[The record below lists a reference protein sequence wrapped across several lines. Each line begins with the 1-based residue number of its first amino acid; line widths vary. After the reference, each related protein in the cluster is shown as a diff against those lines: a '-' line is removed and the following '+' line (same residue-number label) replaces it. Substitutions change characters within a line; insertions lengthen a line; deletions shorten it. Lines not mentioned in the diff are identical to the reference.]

1 MPTDTDIAAEAE
13 EATGG
18 FPFGSEQELKS
29 FLERFGANGRTFRDF
44 TQLTPQSMEVFY
56 MVAFNQYNGGRYD
69 EAEKVFRLLSMLNH
83 FEPKYWMGL
92 AASREMQGKH
102 EEALKAYSFLSILD
116 LRNPVPAFHGAKCF
130 LALGKTDE
138 ALSGFRAAIYNSKDK
153 PEHAALLQQA
163 EGMLAVLESNLKDQ

>member
-1 MPTDTDIAAEAE
+1 MPAETDIAAEAE
-13 EATGG
+13 NATGG
-18 FPFGSEQELKS
+18 FPFGNEQELKS

-44 TQLTPQSMEVFY
+44 TALTPQSMEVIY

-92 AASREMQGKH
+92 GACREMQKKYD
-102 EEALKAYSFLSILD
+102 EALKAYSYLSILD
-116 LRNPVPAFHGAKCF
+116 MRDPVPPFHGGKCF
-130 LALGKTDE
+130 LAMGKTEE
-138 ALSGFRAAIYNSKDK
+138 AVAGFQAAAFNAQGK

-163 EGMLAVLESNLKDQ
+163 EGMLQVLQAKDKN